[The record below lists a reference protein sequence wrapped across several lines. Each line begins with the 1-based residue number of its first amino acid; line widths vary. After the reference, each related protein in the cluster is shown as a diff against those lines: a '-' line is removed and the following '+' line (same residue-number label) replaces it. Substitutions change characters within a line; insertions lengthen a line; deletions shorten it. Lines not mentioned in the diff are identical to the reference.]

1 MTPKLLTNL
10 NHMLTTWI
18 LYSSNNRE
26 IWHLRRSALIIN
38 LVKALCDC
46 SKDRHWITHQRLLHL
61 KHSWSVDCQNF
72 CDTIG
77 KGSAVHTSLCHS
89 CAWHLRLPIRVDP
102 AQVAW
107 IHTEIVQLPI
117 EEAQVKKTIQ
127 HLPIIQ
133 KYMWL
138 KKTSTPDSIQ
148 PNPKE
153 ITHVWIHNSQGGLN
167 PKP

>member
-1 MTPKLLTNL
+1 MHDTKITNEL
-10 NHMLTTWI
+10 KPDVDHLI
-18 LYSSNNRE
+18 R
-26 IWHLRRSALIIN
+26 HLRRSALIIN

-46 SKDRHWITHQRLLHL
+46 SKDRHWVTHQRLLHL
-61 KHSWSVDCQNF
+61 KHSWSVDCQHF

-77 KGSAVHTSLCHS
+77 KGSAVHASLCHS
-89 CAWHLRLPIRVDP
+89 CAWHLRLPIRVNP

-148 PNPKE
+148 LNPKE